1 MISDEVEYSHSEIT
15 EREYIKSKG
24 FVSELETNKAIRYVK
39 YVKVGGGRIAYT
51 ITLNKSKSIY
61 PYQVDL
67 NVEYLNFK
75 EVCDSHNLLDYN
87 EYKLQKRSK
96 VINKILDRSRFI
108 SISFCYY
115 FFVHC
120 LFIN

>member
-1 MISDEVEYSHSEIT
+1 MISEV
-15 EREYIKSKG
+15 EYIKSKG

-39 YVKVGGGRIAYT
+39 YVRHDIGRSVYT

-87 EYKLQKRSK
+87 EYKLLNRSK
-96 VINKILDRSRFI
+96 VINKILDRFN
-108 SISFCYY
+108 Y
-115 FFVHC
+115 FT
-120 LFIN
+120 